1 MKTMKIRTKIIGL
14 CALLLASAAICAG
27 LGLYEL
33 SAAHDRTEVM
43 VKTNAAGAV
52 SAAELRAVVQRTGR
66 LERELLLASTEAE
79 RTRLVGE
86 IDGAFGEADVLRAK
100 LAEHA
105 DATRTAALAT
115 LEATTKHYR
124 ELHARIRTLKLAATN
139 ERSAALLNGEAN
151 EASDAVLTILAAL
164 DAQLARDSRGVRGAA
179 HEAIGEARYQIASVP
194 SWEKSLAILT
204 TDVEMDRAM
213 AHATAGVGSLDQALA
228 VIGRLATS
236 AEAKRLVA
244 DLGTKAAAWREVHER
259 ARKLG
264 RENSEPAGVE
274 LAQGE
279 GRKALGDLRAAAD
292 VIITAENQAL
302 VAATAAAVDAYG
314 TSRVILI
321 GATLIA
327 LVLGALIAFAI
338 IRYLTRALAQASELA
353 SCVAEGDLTR
363 TVTVEKHD
371 EIGTMIGALN
381 EMVENL
387 RQVATEVSEASL
399 KVASGSEEMSATAS
413 QVAHGATEQGAST
426 EESTAAMEEMAA
438 SVQQNSDNAQQTER
452 LSSKASADAQQSGQA
467 VTEALVAVRQIAAKI
482 SIIEEI
488 ARKTDLLALNAAVE
502 AARAGEHG
510 RGFAVVAS
518 EVRKLAERSATAAA
532 EISELSRNGVALA
545 EGAGEMLTRL
555 VPDIRKTAELVQ
567 EVSAAS
573 REQSTGI
580 EQTNQALQSLDR
592 VTQQNAAA
600 AEELAAAA
608 DELSSQAQQMQSA
621 VAFFKLEGAA
631 AKRGGMPVSNVRV
644 PRHVSARIPVVNAV
658 VKPAGRPARAATSA
672 GTSSATP
679 GAGGKGANGHRA
691 GTNGKSHGNG
701 IDLDLGDPAADDDLF
716 ERA

>member
-33 SAAHDRTEVM
+33 AVGNDRAETM
-43 VKTNAAGAV
+43 VRVNAAGAIK
-52 SAAELRAVVQRTGR
+52 AAELRAMVARAAR
-66 LERELLLASTEAE
+66 IERDFLLAHGDENRAKEIAALDKAFADQDAVRAELTAHASAE
-79 RTRLVGE
+79 RL
-86 IDGAFGEADVLRAK
+86 
-100 LAEHA
+100 
-105 DATRTAALAT
+105 AALAE
-115 LEATTKHYR
+115 LDAATTRYR
-124 ELHARIRTLKLAATN
+124 EVHAKIRELALKASN
-139 ERSAALLNGEAN
+139 ERAVELLTGDASAASTALRTALSALDAQFTRDNRSGYGPGHDAIQDARYEIASVSNREKTVAIMTEEADMERAMK
-151 EASDAVLTILAAL
+151 EAVEGAAAL
-164 DAQLARDSRGVRGAA
+164 DAAVARVVTFAKTPD
-179 HEAIGEARYQIASVP
+179 
-194 SWEKSLAILT
+194 
-204 TDVEMDRAM
+204 
-213 AHATAGVGSLDQALA
+213 
-228 VIGRLATS
+228 
-236 AEAKRLVA
+236 AKRLAA
-244 DLGTKAAAWREVHER
+244 DLQAKLPGWHELHKR
-259 ARKLG
+259 GRDLA
-264 RENSEPAGVE
+264 RENADEAAIHLAQTTGVE
-274 LAQGE
+274 
-279 GRKALGDLRAAAD
+279 ALNAMRDAAEK
-292 VIITAENQAL
+292 VVQAEQHEL
-302 VAATAAAVDAYG
+302 DAAVATGHDSYES
-314 TSRVILI
+314 SRLVLI
-321 GATLIA
+321 GSTLAA
-327 LVLGALIAFAI
+327 LILGALIALAI
-338 IRYLTRALAQASELA
+338 IRYLSRALAQASELA
-353 SCVAEGDLTR
+353 SRVAEGDLTR

-371 EIGTMIGALN
+371 EIGAMIGALN

-608 DELSSQAQQMQSA
+608 GELSSQAQQMQAS
-621 VAFFKLEGAA
+621 VAFFKLEGSSPR
-631 AKRGGMPVSNVRV
+631 RGAMPVSNVRV

-658 VKPAGRPARAATSA
+658 VRPAGKPARAATSA
-672 GTSSATP
+672 GA
-679 GAGGKGANGHRA
+679 KGSNGHGHGA
-691 GTNGKSHGNG
+691 NGKSHGNG